1 MKILYLHIGTAKTAT
16 SSIQAFLANNRKVLE
31 QLGYYFPESTHKYPY
46 VNPNRNAHFMIGDK
60 DEADMRTLPLEDDQ
74 DLQDGLAKVRKY
86 FKKYNHII
94 LTDENLWRASSYL
107 KKDLFPY
114 LKQEAMGQG
123 YQIKLIVYLRRQ
135 DQYLTSLWNQN
146 VKRSNNPYTISLNS
160 YIKRMQKN
168 YNLILD
174 YASKLDGL
182 AELFGKENLIV
193 RRFEPQSWKNNSII
207 DDFMDCIS
215 LKVTPDF
222 QVPDEMKNPRLTNN
236 CVEIK
241 RIINSHPSLSTEEI
255 DYLASFLKSMS
266 GEHVDGQTA
275 DNSYS
280 MLSAKE
286 TKTLLAKYAKGNER
300 VASEYL
306 KDGKP
311 MFSSEITNLPKWEA
325 NNPYMLEDV
334 IRFFTLAFAELNQ
347 NTKDMKKEIK
357 HLKKTTVDGHKGG
370 SKYLSKLKHPVSS
383 LFNAKGAN

>member
-1 MKILYLHIGTAKTAT
+1 
-16 SSIQAFLANNRKVLE
+16 
-31 QLGYYFPESTHKYPY
+31 
-46 VNPNRNAHFMIGDK
+46 
-60 DEADMRTLPLEDDQ
+60 
-74 DLQDGLAKVRKY
+74 
-86 FKKYNHII
+86 
-94 LTDENLWRASSYL
+94 
-107 KKDLFPY
+107 
-114 LKQEAMGQG
+114 
-123 YQIKLIVYLRRQ
+123 
-135 DQYLTSLWNQN
+135 
-146 VKRSNNPYTISLNS
+146 
-160 YIKRMQKN
+160 
-168 YNLILD
+168 
-174 YASKLDGL
+174 
-182 AELFGKENLIV
+182 
-193 RRFEPQSWKNNSII
+193 
-207 DDFMDCIS
+207 
-215 LKVTPDF
+215 
-222 QVPDEMKNPRLTNN
+222 MKNPRLTNN

-241 RIINSHPSLSTEEI
+241 RIINSHPSLSTKEI

-266 GEHVDGQTA
+266 EEHVDGQTA

-280 MLSAKE
+280 LLSAKE

-311 MFSSEITNLPKWEA
+311 MFSGEITNLPKWEA